1 MSLNP
6 ENKCSHLYNQPV
18 DLTQVTIE
26 KMFEMQKSL
35 QDNLA
40 FKGRALDY
48 DEATF
53 AQRVRDV
60 TTQWR
65 NITLEFSELMERLPF
80 KEWKTYS
87 EEEKAGWTS
96 EEQRLEV
103 LYEYIDIFHFFMNI
117 GLALGVTGDEFKRLY
132 ATKNKEN
139 FDRQAR
145 GY

>member
-6 ENKCSHLYNQPV
+6 ENKCAHLFAQEV
-18 DLTQVTIE
+18 DLTKITIE
-26 KMFEMQKSL
+26 EMFKMQKGL

-48 DEATF
+48 DEAPF
-53 AQRVRDV
+53 ATRVRDV

-65 NITLEFSELMERLPF
+65 NMNLEMAELLERLPY
-80 KEWKTYS
+80 KEWKTYTP
-87 EEEKAGWTS
+87 EQKAGFTS

-103 LYEYIDIFHFFMNI
+103 LYEYIDVFHFFMNI
-117 GLALGVTGDEFKRLY
+117 GLALGIDGDTFKRLY

>member
-6 ENKCSHLYNQPV
+6 ENKCSHLYDQEV
-18 DLTQVTIE
+18 DLASITIDE
-26 KMFEMQKSL
+26 MFRMQKKL
-35 QDNLA
+35 QEDLA

-48 DEATF
+48 DEASF
-53 AQRVRDV
+53 KARVRDI

-65 NITLEFSELMERLPF
+65 NMNLEMSELLERLPY
-80 KEWKTYS
+80 KEWKTYTK
-87 EEEKAGWTS
+87 EQLEGFVS

-103 LYEYIDIFHFFMNI
+103 LYEYIDVFHFFMNV
-117 GLALGVTGDEFKRLY
+117 GLALGVDGKIFRRLY

-139 FDRQAR
+139 HDRQNR

>member
-6 ENKCSHLYNQPV
+6 ENKCSHLFSQEV
-18 DLTQVTIE
+18 ELDKITLDE
-26 KMFEMQKSL
+26 MFRMQRSL

-40 FKGRALDY
+40 FKGRALNY

-65 NITLEFSELMERLPF
+65 NMNLEMSELLERLPY
-80 KEWKTYS
+80 KEWKSYTV
-87 EEEKAGWTS
+87 EQKEGFTS

-103 LYEYIDIFHFFMNI
+103 LYEYIDVFHFFMNV
-117 GLALGVTGDEFKRLY
+117 GLALGIDGETFRRLY
-132 ATKNKEN
+132 ATKNHEN
-139 FDRQAR
+139 FERQKR